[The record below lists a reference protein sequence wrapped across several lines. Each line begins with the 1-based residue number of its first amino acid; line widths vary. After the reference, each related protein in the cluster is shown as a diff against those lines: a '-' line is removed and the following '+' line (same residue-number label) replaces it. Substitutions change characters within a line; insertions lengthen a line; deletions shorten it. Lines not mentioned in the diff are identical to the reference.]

1 MNVISFSPENLA
13 ISQSVKSHTGS
24 SRNNF
29 ENTGEAVNNL
39 LFSKSKNSESG
50 YVYGKEKGNGQE
62 GEKESGRDIYLRGM
76 QNLGLGD
83 SFGTLEGLGLDLS
96 VGAVRDNSFS
106 SSSNINNNNYNYNNS
121 YNNSYN
127 NNNRRGGDYTVTS
140 TNTKY
145 DDSNN
150 YSSGARRVGTGS
162 GSKRGSGSGIDLE
175 SLEYYNTGPSS
186 RSKVQ
191 AHFQ

>member
-39 LFSKSKNSESG
+39 LFSKSKNSETG

-121 YNNSYN
+121 YNN
-127 NNNRRGGDYTVTS
+127 NNRRGVDYAVTS

>member
-150 YSSGARRVGTGS
+150 YNSGARRVGTGS

>member
-106 SSSNINNNNYNYNNS
+106 SSSSNNINNNNYNYNNS
-121 YNNSYN
+121 YNN
-127 NNNRRGGDYTVTS
+127 NNRRGVDYAVTS

>member
-127 NNNRRGGDYTVTS
+127 NNNRRGGDYAVTS